1 MKSLITVMTAR
12 FPGEAL
18 RPNSPAVRDLEEFLE
33 FLSRWEQTADK
44 KNFLS
49 ECTTEGLRVTINSTL
64 GLLSYLHAEL
74 GYSYL
79 MTSRLSQDKIENLF
93 GIVRL
98 SSGCN
103 AHPTPQQFLTTI
115 NCLSYYNLAK
125 SVTGSNVAEGVVS
138 SLLTV
143 ADKPANLYKQQQLV
157 DLLLDAGDFESAEG
171 SLNSSSLSAPDHPYV
186 VQHSD
191 SRLTYYVAGYVARKC
206 VLQTKCSACMNEL
219 LLPASDGQ
227 SLNAAV
233 FTKSCDFGGL
243 LYPSLKLFV
252 FISELEEIFTGCF
265 SKSDLHKDSILDV
278 LAVINRR
285 SIGGVGCSEHC
296 KPLTAKLISFYVV
309 TRMHF
314 YIKGLNKSRDEKRR
328 SAQQHLKLSRL

>member
-115 NCLSYYNLAK
+115 TCLSYYNLAK
-125 SVTGSNVAEGVVS
+125 SVTG
-138 SLLTV
+138 
-143 ADKPANLYKQQQLV
+143 
-157 DLLLDAGDFESAEG
+157 
-171 SLNSSSLSAPDHPYV
+171 
-186 VQHSD
+186 
-191 SRLTYYVAGYVARKC
+191 
-206 VLQTKCSACMNEL
+206 
-219 LLPASDGQ
+219 
-227 SLNAAV
+227 
-233 FTKSCDFGGL
+233 
-243 LYPSLKLFV
+243 
-252 FISELEEIFTGCF
+252 
-265 SKSDLHKDSILDV
+265 
-278 LAVINRR
+278 
-285 SIGGVGCSEHC
+285 
-296 KPLTAKLISFYVV
+296 
-309 TRMHF
+309 
-314 YIKGLNKSRDEKRR
+314 
-328 SAQQHLKLSRL
+328 

>member
-1 MKSLITVMTAR
+1 MMTAR

-49 ECTTEGLRVTINSTL
+49 ERTTEGLRVTINSTL

-125 SVTGSNVAEGVVS
+125 SVTG
-138 SLLTV
+138 
-143 ADKPANLYKQQQLV
+143 
-157 DLLLDAGDFESAEG
+157 
-171 SLNSSSLSAPDHPYV
+171 
-186 VQHSD
+186 
-191 SRLTYYVAGYVARKC
+191 
-206 VLQTKCSACMNEL
+206 
-219 LLPASDGQ
+219 
-227 SLNAAV
+227 
-233 FTKSCDFGGL
+233 
-243 LYPSLKLFV
+243 
-252 FISELEEIFTGCF
+252 
-265 SKSDLHKDSILDV
+265 
-278 LAVINRR
+278 
-285 SIGGVGCSEHC
+285 
-296 KPLTAKLISFYVV
+296 
-309 TRMHF
+309 
-314 YIKGLNKSRDEKRR
+314 
-328 SAQQHLKLSRL
+328 